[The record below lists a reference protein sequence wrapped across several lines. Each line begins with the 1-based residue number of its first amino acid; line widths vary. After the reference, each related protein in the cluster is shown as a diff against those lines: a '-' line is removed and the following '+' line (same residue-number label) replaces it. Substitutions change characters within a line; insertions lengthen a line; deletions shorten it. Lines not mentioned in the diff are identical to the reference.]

1 MANHDEVMPT
11 YSVSFRIQRITT
23 EAGFV
28 SVPVTAD
35 LILPQA
41 DGTGRIDVK
50 RMVERAIEMGHSPEV
65 EWQAE
70 SEQVQPHPIQSPPPT
85 AS

>member
-1 MANHDEVMPT
+1 MANRDEVTPT

-28 SVPVTAD
+28 SVPVTAN
-35 LILPQA
+35 LILPRA
-41 DGTGRIDVK
+41 DGTGRIDVTK
-50 RMVERAIEMGHSPEV
+50 MVERAIEMRHSPKV

-70 SEQVQPHPIQSPPPT
+70 SQQVQPHPIQSPPQK

>member
-1 MANHDEVMPT
+1 MENSDEVPPT
-11 YSVSFRIQRITT
+11 YSVSFRVQRITT

-35 LILPQA
+35 LLLPQA
-41 DGTGRIDVK
+41 DGAVRIDVTK
-50 RMVERAIEMGHSPEV
+50 MVERAIQMGQSSEV

-70 SEQVQPHPIQSPPPT
+70 SQQVQPHPIQSPPPK
-85 AS
+85 A